1 MNQEQ
6 EGTADAAPEQT
17 PVSHPQKPAIQYD
30 DFARLDIRMGKI
42 LEAVPVEG
50 TDKLLRCTIDFG
62 ELGLRTIVSGIRQ
75 FRAPE
80 ALIGKMVPYI
90 VNLAPKMIR
99 GVESQGMLLAMSVG
113 DDALALLHPDGD
125 VPPGTM
131 IR

>member
-1 MNQEQ
+1 MNSEQ
-6 EGTADAAPEQT
+6 ENIVSTAREQE
-17 PVSHPQKPAIQYD
+17 VVLHPQKSVIQYD

-42 LEAVPVEG
+42 LEAAPVDG
-50 TDKLLRCTIDFG
+50 TDKLLKCTIDFG
-62 ELGLRTIVSGIRQ
+62 ELGLRTIVSGIRE

-80 ALIGKMVPYI
+80 SLVGKMVPYI

-113 DDALALLHPDGD
+113 TDALALLHPDCD